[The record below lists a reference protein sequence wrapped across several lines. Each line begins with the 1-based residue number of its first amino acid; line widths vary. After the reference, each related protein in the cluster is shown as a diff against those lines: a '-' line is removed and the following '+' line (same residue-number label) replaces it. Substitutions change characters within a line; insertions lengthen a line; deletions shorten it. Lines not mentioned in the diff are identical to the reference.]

1 MTASDMVISPNAF
14 DGGEGCI
21 GIPRECQISRMLCY
35 VRGVNGVNAGVKD
48 RCYVTS
54 ETGKIYLSSISN
66 RPGQARP
73 ARRYPLPSFSEPWRV
88 PFMNSRLTMLRNGI
102 LMIDNVTL
110 RDIKCNVALEHV
122 NELLGFG
129 CYNESSKKGIEHA
142 HI

>member
-1 MTASDMVISPNAF
+1 M
-14 DGGEGCI
+14 
-21 GIPRECQISRMLCY
+21 GI
-35 VRGVNGVNAGVKD
+35 VK
-48 RCYVTS
+48 CYVTFGV
-54 ETGKIYLSSISN
+54 GKIGVSRIAAP
-66 RPGQARP
+66 PGLPAP
-73 ARRYPLPSFSEPWRV
+73 ARRYPLPSFSGPWWA
-88 PFMNSRLTMLRNGI
+88 PFMNSWLTMLRNGI